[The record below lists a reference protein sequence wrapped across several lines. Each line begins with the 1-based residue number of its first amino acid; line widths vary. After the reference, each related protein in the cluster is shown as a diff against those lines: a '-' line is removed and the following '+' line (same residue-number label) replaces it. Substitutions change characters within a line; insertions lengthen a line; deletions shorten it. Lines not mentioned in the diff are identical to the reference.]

1 MIKVKVCGLTD
12 PDNVQEIAGLIPDFM
27 GFIFYPGSK
36 RFVGNIIKDS
46 LFSNIPSGILKTGV
60 FVNEEP
66 SRILNIMNLYGLDL
80 VQLHGDETAEYC
92 SFLKQEGLKVI
103 KAFSIDENVSFET
116 LEQYLNTCEYFL
128 FDTKSDSTGGSGIK
142 FDWRKISEYTLDM
155 PFFLGGGI
163 GPEDA
168 PLVKQLNHKWLIA
181 VDINSRFEKRPG
193 IKDYIKVKKFIYKI
207 RQ

>member
-1 MIKVKVCGLTD
+1 MLKVKVCGLTD
-12 PDNVQEIAGLIPDFM
+12 PDNVQDIAGLIPDFM

-36 RFVGNIIKDS
+36 RFVGNIKKDS
-46 LFSNIPSGILKTGV
+46 LFSNIPSCILKTGV

-66 SRILNIMNLYGLDL
+66 SRIINIMNLFGLDL

-103 KAFSIDENVSFET
+103 KAFSINENFSFEI
-116 LEQYLNTCEYFL
+116 LEQYLNKCEYFL
-128 FDTKSDSTGGSGIK
+128 FDTKSDSPGGSGIK
-142 FDWRKISEYTLDM
+142 FDWRKINEYTLEM

-168 PLVKQLNHKWLIA
+168 SLVKQLNHKWLIA
-181 VDINSRFEKRPG
+181 VDINSRVEICPG
-193 IKDYIKVKKFIYKI
+193 IKNYTKVKEFIYEI